1 MDFPDN
7 AVVENPLAIAGDE
20 RDVGSIPGP
29 GKSSGVGNG
38 NPLQNSCLEK
48 FHRQRSLTGYS
59 PVHGVA
65 ESDMSECTQ
74 RDRQTDTHT
83 RVPVVPVI

>member
-1 MDFPDN
+1 MCFPDR
-7 AVVENPLAIAGDE
+7 AVVENPLASAGDAT
-20 RDVGSIPGP
+20 DVGSIPGP

-48 FHRQRSLTGYS
+48 SHKSLASYS
-59 PVHGVA
+59 PVLG

-74 RDRQTDTHT
+74 RETDRQTDTHT
-83 RVPVVPVI
+83 HTVPVASVI